1 MGTIL
6 HLTNSDTVTV
16 EGTVDDVAKQ
26 LGKPDSWVKLEVEGG
41 GGESVVVA
49 VSHVTHLTD
58 ATMRVVDA
66 TMRVVDV

>member
-6 HLTNSDTVTV
+6 HLTNSDTVMV

-49 VSHVTHLTD
+49 VSHVTHLVTHLTD
-58 ATMRVVDA
+58 STMPLVEVV
-66 TMRVVDV
+66 